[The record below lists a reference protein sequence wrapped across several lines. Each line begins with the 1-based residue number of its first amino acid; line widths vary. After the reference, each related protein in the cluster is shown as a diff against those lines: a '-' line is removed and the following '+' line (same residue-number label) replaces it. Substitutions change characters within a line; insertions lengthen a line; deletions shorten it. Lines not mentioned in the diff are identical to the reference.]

1 MRAGRNGPL
10 QRILLKSRRALPG
23 GFVFLW
29 VQKTALLAV
38 NIPYFK
44 FFAVNTG
51 GVCDYT
57 AFDDA
62 QNKIVS
68 VVFVL
73 KCVCILIKHSN
84 EYLLCVFSQFKIP
97 V

>member
-10 QRILLKSRRALPG
+10 QRILVKSRRALPG
-23 GFVFLW
+23 GFVFCGSKR
-29 VQKTALLAV
+29 QPYLLLTFRIL
-38 NIPYFK
+38 NFLQL
-44 FFAVNTG
+44 TR

-57 AFDDA
+57 AFDDVK
-62 QNKIVS
+62 NKIVS

-84 EYLLCVFSQFKIP
+84 EYLLCAFSQFKISA
-97 V
+97 